1 MMPCLSKTAR
11 PQISAVSLPVGPA
24 QIVSP
29 FLQRCWTLSCP
40 NLPASSQI
48 QPSAAKRTAMYGHKK
63 AAYSLHKRISGIC
76 NQCDI
81 KFYSVSDTF
90 KISSSTQSVYR
101 PCCSNLLLKRIRLCT
116 TRRVSSLFKYR
127 YLFSFFNI
135 TIPPPLSIAYKKNGC
150 LTTVRFNLIG

>member
-1 MMPCLSKTAR
+1 MFVRVAS
-11 PQISAVSLPVGPA
+11 GY
-24 QIVSP
+24 
-29 FLQRCWTLSCP
+29 FLQDLLQLACTSNR
-40 NLPASSQI
+40 NLVFLLRLIKSPLITSHHAKVFWRQSSD
-48 QPSAAKRTAMYGHKK
+48 R
-63 AAYSLHKRISGIC
+63 IC

-101 PCCSNLLLKRIRLCT
+101 PCCSNLFLKRIRLCT
-116 TRRVSSLFKYR
+116 TRRVSSLLKYR

-135 TIPPPLSIAYKKNGC
+135 TISPPLSIAYKKNGC